1 MALTTLSPGKEAE
14 KVSEFVNSRS
24 MFMLLSSAEALGK
37 EKLGKKQGKRTRKK
51 YEKRRKPLP
60 DTTPKTRV
68 IRGSTFSN
76 FNLHAYDH
84 FDQNHLTPCS

>member
-1 MALTTLSPGKEAE
+1 MTTTLLRGGFGLRKIGGKAGE
-14 KVSEFVNSRS
+14 KNE
-24 MFMLLSSAEALGK
+24 
-37 EKLGKKQGKRTRKK
+37 KK

-84 FDQNHLTPCS
+84 YDQNHLTPCS

>member
-1 MALTTLSPGKEAE
+1 MNTLRSFDRFGCKSSIPASYSPPQRLWAKKLKIGGKAGE
-14 KVSEFVNSRS
+14 KNE
-24 MFMLLSSAEALGK
+24 
-37 EKLGKKQGKRTRKK
+37 KK

-84 FDQNHLTPCS
+84 YDQNHLTPSS